1 MFEWSD
7 LRQFLAVHRAGTLSA
22 AARELAVDQTT
33 VGRHLARLE
42 HALGARLFERRSSG
56 FVLTPA
62 GRELLPMAERMEE
75 EALSVER
82 VSMGRDRK
90 LEGLVRI
97 TTTEALGARFLAP
110 RLSTLMKRY
119 PRLQIEVLTAFRALN
134 LSRHEADVALRIL
147 PTTQSSL
154 FVRRVGGFASA
165 VYASRA
171 YVAARGAPKNL
182 TELASHPL
190 LGFDDS
196 LAKTEEV
203 RWLERAR
210 AGRPFVMR
218 SNSTNTLLAA
228 VRAGL
233 GVALLPCFA
242 ADLEPDVVRVLGQ
255 QVEVTR
261 DVWVVV
267 HREMARVPRV
277 RAVASFLG
285 DVVREEQRLLM
296 GRRRT

>member
-1 MFEWSD
+1 MFDWSD
-7 LRQFLAVHRAGTLSA
+7 LRQFLAVHRAGTLSG

-33 VGRHLARLE
+33 VGRHLTRLE
-42 HALGARLFERRSSG
+42 QALGTLLFERRSSG
-56 FVLTPA
+56 FVITPA

-75 EALSVER
+75 DALAVER

-97 TTTEALGARFLAP
+97 TTTEALGSRFLAP
-110 RLSTLMKRY
+110 HLKSLMQRY
-119 PRLQIEVLTAFRALN
+119 PGLQLEVLTAFRALN

-147 PTTQSSL
+147 PTTQASL
-154 FVRRVGGFASA
+154 LVRRVGGFASA
-165 VYASRA
+165 VYACRA
-171 YVAARGAPKNL
+171 YVAARGAPKSVAD
-182 TELASHPL
+182 LAAHPL

-196 LAKTEEV
+196 LAKTAEV
-203 RWLERAR
+203 KWLERAR
-210 AGRPFVMR
+210 AGRPFAMR
-218 SNSTNTLLAA
+218 SNSTNTLLAG

-233 GVALLPCFA
+233 GVALLPCFV
-242 ADLEPDVVRVLGQ
+242 ADPEPDVVRVLGQ
-255 QVEVTR
+255 HVEVTR

-285 DVVREEQRLLM
+285 DVVRKEQRLLM
-296 GRRRT
+296 GRVRR